1 MCGIIGYVDSY
12 RIDAGSIL
20 LSRPSILEY
29 RGSDIACT
37 SILAPPIH
45 LNGTTIL
52 ASSCRTA
59 QRIERGSQTG
69 QNSPHLAW
77 LDSPDSVGPSQWRSL
92 PISIPMVD
100 KS

>member
-12 RIDAGSIL
+12 GIDAGSIL
-20 LSRPSILEY
+20 LTRPGALEY
-29 RGSDIACT
+29 RGSDIAGT

-45 LNGTTIL
+45 PNGTTIL
-52 ASSCRTA
+52 ASSCRPA

-77 LDSPDSVGPSQWRSL
+77 SDSPDSVWPSRWRSL
-92 PISIPMVD
+92 PISIPVMD
-100 KS
+100 

>member
-1 MCGIIGYVDSY
+1 MCGIIDYVDSY
-12 RIDAGSIL
+12 RIDAGSVL
-20 LSRPSILEY
+20 LTKPGILEY
-29 RGSDIACT
+29 RGSDIVGT
-37 SILAPPIH
+37 SILAPPVH

-52 ASSCRTA
+52 ASPCRSA

-77 LDSPDSVGPSQWRSL
+77 SDSLDSVWSSQWRSL
-92 PISIPMVD
+92 PIPIPVMD